1 MHALV
6 TGVSAGA
13 GLLLGGELEI
23 VVERLGERRPFDR
36 PWWRC
41 PSCATPYRGR
51 GLVPVANA
59 LFLRRG
65 CRSCRERVSHPWRP
79 AVLGVVTAVVLGAF
93 AARIGDD
100 VVLAA
105 YAVFGLS
112 MVAMSAVDLERQI
125 IPNRL
130 VYPTLVVMVPLFVLA
145 SAVDDRWGSLA
156 RAAIAGA
163 AAFLGLPRRPPRR
176 ARGGW
181 GSATCAWPAWSA
193 SPRDG
198 WGSAT
203 PSWGSSP
210 PSSSARWSGSWPWWC
225 RGGAQDQDPL
235 RPVSRRR
242 GGGGGAVGQSR
253 SALFHTRV
261 FDHRRV
267 EAGPGRRSRL
277 ARCSGSSPRESPT
290 ARPSW

>member
-51 GLVPVANA
+51 GLVPVVNS

-79 AVLGVVTAVVLGAF
+79 VVLGVVTAVVLGGF
-93 AARIGDD
+93 AARLGDD

-112 MVAMSAVDLERQI
+112 LVAMSAVDLERQI

-130 VYPTLVVMVPLFVLA
+130 IYSTLALMVPLFVVA
-145 SAVDDRWGSLA
+145 AAVDDRWGSLG

-163 AAFLGLPRRPPRR
+163 AAFVAFLAVHLAVPRGMGFGDVRLSGVIGFATGWLGLGH
-176 ARGGW
+176 AFVGFF
-181 GSATCAWPAWSA
+181 AAFV
-193 SPRDG
+193 
-198 WGSAT
+198 
-203 PSWGSSP
+203 
-210 PSSSARWSGSWPWWC
+210 
-225 RGGAQDQDPL
+225 L
-235 RPVSRRR
+235 
-242 GGGGGAVGQSR
+242 GAVVGIGAMAVSGAGRKTRIPFGPFLAAGAVLTVLFGNPVAQT
-253 SALFHTRV
+253 LFH
-261 FDHRRV
+261 
-267 EAGPGRRSRL
+267 RSV
-277 ARCSGSSPRESPT
+277 
-290 ARPSW
+290 

>member
-41 PSCATPYRGR
+41 PSCGTPYRGW

-79 AVLGVVTAVVLGAF
+79 AVLGVVSAVVLGAF
-93 AARIGDD
+93 AARIGAD

-105 YAVFGLS
+105 YVVFGLS
-112 MVAMSAVDLERQI
+112 LVAMSAVDFERQI

-130 VYPTLVVMVPLFVLA
+130 IYSTLVVMVPLFVLA

-156 RAAIAGA
+156 RAAI
-163 AAFLGLPRRPPRR
+163 
-176 ARGGW
+176 
-181 GSATCAWPAWSA
+181 
-193 SPRDG
+193 
-198 WGSAT
+198 
-203 PSWGSSP
+203 
-210 PSSSARWSGSWPWWC
+210 
-225 RGGAQDQDPL
+225 
-235 RPVSRRR
+235 
-242 GGGGGAVGQSR
+242 GGAVAFLAFLAVHLAVPRGMGFGDVRLAGVVGFATGWLGLGHTFVGFFTAFILGALVGIGAMVVSGAGR
-253 SALFHTRV
+253 KTRIPFGPFLAAGAVVAVVWGSPVAHALFH
-261 FDHRRV
+261 HS
-267 EAGPGRRSRL
+267 A
-277 ARCSGSSPRESPT
+277 
-290 ARPSW
+290 

>member
-65 CRSCRERVSHPWRP
+65 CHSCRERVSHPWRP
-79 AVLGVVTAVVLGAF
+79 VALGVVSAVVLGAF
-93 AARIGDD
+93 AARFGDD

-112 MVAMSAVDLERQI
+112 LVAMSAVDFERQI

-130 VYPTLVVMVPLFVLA
+130 VYSTLAVMVPLFVVA
-145 SAVDDRWGSLA
+145 AAVDDKWGLLA

-163 AAFLGLPRRPPRR
+163 AGFTAFLAVHLAVPRGMGFGDVRLAGVVGFAMGWLGLGH
-176 ARGGW
+176 AFVGFFAAFLLGALV
-181 GSATCAWPAWSA
+181 GIGAMAV
-193 SPRDG
+193 
-198 WGSAT
+198 
-203 PSWGSSP
+203 
-210 PSSSARWSGSWPWWC
+210 SGAGRKTKIPF
-225 RGGAQDQDPL
+225 GPFLAA
-235 RPVSRRR
+235 
-242 GGGGGAVGQSR
+242 GAVVTILWGNPLAH
-253 SALFHTRV
+253 ALFH
-261 FDHRRV
+261 HS
-267 EAGPGRRSRL
+267 A
-277 ARCSGSSPRESPT
+277 
-290 ARPSW
+290 

>member
-13 GLLLGGELEI
+13 GLLLGGELEF

-51 GLVPVANA
+51 GLVPVANS

-79 AVLGVVTAVVLGAF
+79 AVLGVVGAVVLGAF

-100 VVLAA
+100 IVLAA

-112 MVAMSAVDLERQI
+112 MVAMSAVDFERQI

-130 VYPTLVVMVPLFVLA
+130 VYSTLASLVPLFVL
-145 SAVDDRWGSLA
+145 SSLVDDRWVSLE
-156 RAAIAGA
+156 RAAIGGA
-163 AAFLGLPRRPPRR
+163 AAFVAFLAVHLAVPRGMGFGDVRLAGVIGFATGWLGLGHAFVGFFAAFMLGALVGIVAMVVSGAGRKTRIPFGPFL
-176 ARGGW
+176 AAGAAVTILW
-181 GSATCAWPAWSA
+181 GS
-193 SPRDG
+193 
-198 WGSAT
+198 
-203 PSWGSSP
+203 
-210 PSSSARWSGSWPWWC
+210 
-225 RGGAQDQDPL
+225 
-235 RPVSRRR
+235 PV
-242 GGGGGAVGQSR
+242 AH
-253 SALFHTRV
+253 ALFHHTV
-261 FDHRRV
+261 
-267 EAGPGRRSRL
+267 
-277 ARCSGSSPRESPT
+277 
-290 ARPSW
+290 

>member
-41 PSCATPYRGR
+41 PSCAMPYRGR

-59 LFLRRG
+59 VFLRRG
-65 CRSCRERVSHPWRP
+65 CHSCRERVSHPWRP
-79 AVLGVVTAVVLGAF
+79 VLLGVLSAIVLGAF

-100 VVLAA
+100 VALAA

-112 MVAMSAVDLERQI
+112 MVAMSAVDFERQI

-130 VYPTLVVMVPLFVLA
+130 VYSTLALMVPLFVVS

-163 AAFLGLPRRPPRR
+163 AAFVAFLVVHLAVPRGMGFGDVRLAGVIGIATGWLGLGHAFVGFFFAFVLGALVGVVAMVVSGAGRKTRIPFGPFL
-176 ARGGW
+176 AAGAVVTVLW
-181 GSATCAWPAWSA
+181 GS
-193 SPRDG
+193 
-198 WGSAT
+198 
-203 PSWGSSP
+203 
-210 PSSSARWSGSWPWWC
+210 
-225 RGGAQDQDPL
+225 
-235 RPVSRRR
+235 PV
-242 GGGGGAVGQSR
+242 AH
-253 SALFHTRV
+253 ALFHHTV
-261 FDHRRV
+261 
-267 EAGPGRRSRL
+267 
-277 ARCSGSSPRESPT
+277 
-290 ARPSW
+290 

>member
-13 GLLLGGELEI
+13 GLLLGGELEF

-51 GLVPVANA
+51 GLVPVANS

-79 AVLGVVTAVVLGAF
+79 AVLGVVGAVVLGAF

-100 VVLAA
+100 IVLAA

-112 MVAMSAVDLERQI
+112 MVAMSAVDFERQI

-130 VYPTLVVMVPLFVLA
+130 VYSTLAALVPLFVL
-145 SAVDDRWGSLA
+145 SSLVDDRWVSLE
-156 RAAIAGA
+156 RAAIGGA
-163 AAFLGLPRRPPRR
+163 AAFVAFLAVHLAVPRGMGFGDVRLAGVIGFATGWLGLGHAFVGFFAAFMLGALVGIVAMVVSGAGRKTRIPFGPFL
-176 ARGGW
+176 AAGAAVTILW
-181 GSATCAWPAWSA
+181 GS
-193 SPRDG
+193 
-198 WGSAT
+198 
-203 PSWGSSP
+203 
-210 PSSSARWSGSWPWWC
+210 
-225 RGGAQDQDPL
+225 
-235 RPVSRRR
+235 PV
-242 GGGGGAVGQSR
+242 AH
-253 SALFHTRV
+253 ALFHHTV
-261 FDHRRV
+261 
-267 EAGPGRRSRL
+267 
-277 ARCSGSSPRESPT
+277 
-290 ARPSW
+290 

>member
-41 PSCATPYRGR
+41 PSCATPYRGQ
-51 GLVPVANA
+51 GLVPVVNSF
-59 LFLRRG
+59 FLRRG

-79 AVLGVVTAVVLGAF
+79 VVLGVVTALVLGSF
-93 AARIGDD
+93 AARFGDD

-112 MVAMSAVDLERQI
+112 LVAMSAVDLERQI

-130 VYPTLVVMVPLFVLA
+130 VYGTLVVMVPLFVVA
-145 SAVDDRWGSLA
+145 AAVDDRWGLLA

-163 AAFLGLPRRPPRR
+163 VAFVAFLAVHLAVPRGMGFGDVRLAGVVGFATGWLGLGH
-176 ARGGW
+176 AFVGFFT
-181 GSATCAWPAWSA
+181 AFV
-193 SPRDG
+193 
-198 WGSAT
+198 
-203 PSWGSSP
+203 
-210 PSSSARWSGSWPWWC
+210 
-225 RGGAQDQDPL
+225 L
-235 RPVSRRR
+235 
-242 GGGGGAVGQSR
+242 GAVVGIGAMAVSGAGRKTRIPFGPFLAAGAVVTVLFGSPVTQT
-253 SALFHTRV
+253 LFHRGV
-261 FDHRRV
+261 
-267 EAGPGRRSRL
+267 
-277 ARCSGSSPRESPT
+277 
-290 ARPSW
+290 

>member
-41 PSCATPYRGR
+41 PSCATPYRGQ
-51 GLVPVANA
+51 GLVPVVNSF
-59 LFLRRG
+59 FLRRG

-79 AVLGVVTAVVLGAF
+79 VVLGVVTALVLGAF
-93 AARIGDD
+93 AARFGDD

-112 MVAMSAVDLERQI
+112 LVAMSAVDLERQI

-130 VYPTLVVMVPLFVLA
+130 VYTTLVVMVPLFVVA
-145 SAVDDRWGSLA
+145 AAVDDRWGSLA

-163 AAFLGLPRRPPRR
+163 IAFVAFLAVHLAVPRGMGFGDVRLAGVIGFATGWLGLGH
-176 ARGGW
+176 AFVGFFT
-181 GSATCAWPAWSA
+181 AFV
-193 SPRDG
+193 
-198 WGSAT
+198 
-203 PSWGSSP
+203 
-210 PSSSARWSGSWPWWC
+210 
-225 RGGAQDQDPL
+225 L
-235 RPVSRRR
+235 
-242 GGGGGAVGQSR
+242 GAVVGIGAMAVSGAGRKTRIPFGPFLAAGAVVTVLFGSPVTQT
-253 SALFHTRV
+253 LFHRGV
-261 FDHRRV
+261 
-267 EAGPGRRSRL
+267 
-277 ARCSGSSPRESPT
+277 
-290 ARPSW
+290 